1 MQIPNYNMGINYNS
15 PTVQNTL
22 NYSPPPTFGTIG
34 GLGYNGGVNPYLSN
48 CMNGGYYSG
57 YYNYNPQEIM
67 RQMEEQRKA
76 QETAVQNQIDIQKMK
91 AKIFGA
97 HSNVQIDEEFLDR
110 YYDPRTY
117 SEIQKDLNDYEE
129 MYRLS
134 QLSNDPSR
142 IVGPNYYAMSQYAKI
157 SEEIR
162 SKHPV
167 NQSLT
172 EFLETAGDLYREAM
186 INENVRNMR
195 QNIASTYNK
204 QAFNQ
209 LTNMHN
215 SSFASLRQALSVD
228 DLSISLPK
236 HLQQNSSYQERKNQF
251 LSFITQN
258 DVRNRGGL

>member
-117 SEIQKDLNDYEE
+117 SEIQKTSACLCT
-129 MYRLS
+129 
-134 QLSNDPSR
+134 
-142 IVGPNYYAMSQYAKI
+142 YY
-157 SEEIR
+157 
-162 SKHPV
+162 P
-167 NQSLT
+167 LPCG
-172 EFLETAGDLYREAM
+172 FLAAVFYQ
-186 INENVRNMR
+186 RNICKR
-195 QNIASTYNK
+195 
-204 QAFNQ
+204 
-209 LTNMHN
+209 
-215 SSFASLRQALSVD
+215 
-228 DLSISLPK
+228 
-236 HLQQNSSYQERKNQF
+236 QF
-251 LSFITQN
+251 LQKKRKPYTDKLHLCQPFC
-258 DVRNRGGL
+258 RL